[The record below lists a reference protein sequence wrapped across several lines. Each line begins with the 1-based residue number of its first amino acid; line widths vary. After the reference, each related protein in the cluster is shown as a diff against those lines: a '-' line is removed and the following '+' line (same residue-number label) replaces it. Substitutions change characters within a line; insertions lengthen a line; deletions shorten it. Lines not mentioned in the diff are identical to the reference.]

1 MTYKVTLTYKD
12 DKVLNILTSEENLEK
27 LLDSLDEN
35 RVFFDE
41 KTQAGFWTCKKELR
55 HIIVQTYVPVQEVV
69 EEKKELS
76 VAEDSKN
83 VLSGNEDLTNRE
95 IIASQA

>member
-12 DKVLNILTSEENLEK
+12 DKVLNILTSEENLDN
-27 LLDSLDEN
+27 LLDSLDES
-35 RVFFDE
+35 RVFFDQ

-55 HIIVQTYVPVQEVV
+55 HIIVQNYVPEQEVV
-69 EEKKELS
+69 EEKKEPL
-76 VAEDSKN
+76 VAEDSKD
-83 VLSGNEDLTNRE
+83 VLPGKEDLTDGE